1 MTIEKRNEIAELVL
15 YLGWYRYKDQ
25 TYDYDSIRSDIAE
38 GMDVIIGH
46 RFLHRVYLI
55 VYGSTFP
62 QMRRY
67 NISVLLFGLKMNQE
81 LDFILN
87 HLFDGDL
94 KEFEEF
100 VVPILQRIGLIY
112 NFNGIHEFDDNVHET
127 ILFGLGIEIYSNDS
141 KNDYFIELFSQLH
154 CDFSMPYWLNDPKL
168 LVGES
173 SRFGGMVRQILTFF
187 IGLWI
192 NDAHSIVGTQF
203 AYSPL
208 LLDSFKQKIENLGY
222 TFSYCIEDVG
232 SILNLYV
239 YFHFKK
245 EIIFLFSLLTD
256 FNLKENFNVRRLFL
270 KRGISFLKS
279 FVGGLDL
286 NQFSYQRTQAIDL
299 FEDQYL
305 ENLITPIVRIEINPD
320 IELVSLEEFSK
331 RYFWEMPD
339 L

>member
-15 YLGWYRYKDQ
+15 YLGWYRCKDQ

-112 NFNGIHEFDDNVHET
+112 NLNGIQEFDDNVHE
-127 ILFGLGIEIYSNDS
+127 ILLFGLGIEVFSNNS
-141 KNDYFIELFSQLH
+141 KDDYFIELFSQLH
-154 CDFSMPYWLNDPKL
+154 GDFSKPFWLNDPKL
-168 LVGES
+168 SDGEL
-173 SRFGGMVRQILTFF
+173 SRFGGMVIQMFPFF
-187 IGLWI
+187 VGRWI
-192 NDAHSIVGTQF
+192 NNAHSLVGTQF

-222 TFSYCIEDVG
+222 TFSYCIEDVD
-232 SILNLYV
+232 SILNLFV

-245 EIIFLFSLLTD
+245 EIILLFLLFKDYDLRIY
-256 FNLKENFNVRRLFL
+256 FNVRRHFLKNGILFL
-270 KRGISFLKS
+270 RLI
-279 FVGGLDL
+279 GGGVDL
-286 NQFSYQRTQAIDL
+286 NQFNYLRTQPIDL
-299 FEDQYL
+299 FEDQFL
-305 ENLITPIVRIEINPD
+305 ENLMTPNIRIEFNPD
-320 IELVSLEEFSK
+320 IELVSFKEFSK
-331 RYFWEMPD
+331 RYFWEIPD

>member
-46 RFLHRVYLI
+46 KFLHRVYLI
-55 VYGSTFP
+55 VYGSAFP

-87 HLFDGDL
+87 NLFDGDL

-100 VVPILQRIGLIY
+100 VVPILQRIGLIH
-112 NFNGIHEFDDNVHET
+112 NINGINEFDDNLHET
-127 ILFGLGIEIYSNDS
+127 ILFGLGIEIYTIDS
-141 KNDYFIELFSQLH
+141 KNDYFTELFSQLH
-154 CDFSMPYWLNDPKL
+154 GDFSMPYWLNDPKL
-168 LVGES
+168 SGGELS
-173 SRFGGMVRQILTFF
+173 QFKSTVIQILPFF
-187 IGLWI
+187 VGLWI
-192 NDAHSIVGTQF
+192 KDAHSLVETQF

-222 TFSYCIEDVG
+222 TFSYCIEDIA
-232 SILNLYV
+232 SMLDLFV

-245 EIIFLFSLLTD
+245 EIIFLFLLFKD
-256 FNLKENFNVRRLFL
+256 YDLGIYFNVRRHFL
-270 KRGISFLKS
+270 KRGILFLRS
-279 FVGGLDL
+279 IGGGLDL
-286 NQFSYQRTQAIDL
+286 NQFSYQRTQPIDL
-299 FEDQYL
+299 FEDEFL
-305 ENLITPIVRIEINPD
+305 ENLITPTIRIEINPE
-320 IELVSLEEFSK
+320 IKLVSYEEFSK
-331 RYFWEMPD
+331 NYFLEMPD